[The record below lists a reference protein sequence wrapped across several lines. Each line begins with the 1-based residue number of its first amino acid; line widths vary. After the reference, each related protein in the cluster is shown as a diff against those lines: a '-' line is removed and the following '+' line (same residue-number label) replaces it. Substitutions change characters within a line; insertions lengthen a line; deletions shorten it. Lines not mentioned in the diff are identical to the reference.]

1 MTMNVS
7 GLNIDVGSV
16 LTGVGQLAK
25 DIREAITGE
34 LSPEKQA
41 DILSKAQEL
50 EAAAAQAQTTINLEE
65 AKSDSLFKS
74 GWRPACGWLG
84 VMGLMYTFFVQ
95 PLLAWASL
103 NFEWIAPPTIDS
115 TVLLNLLFAILGL
128 GAYRS
133 YEKVK
138 MTTK

>member
-41 DILSKAQEL
+41 AILGKAQEL
-50 EAAAAQAQTTINLEE
+50 EAAAAQAQTAINLEE
-65 AKSDSLFKS
+65 AKSDNIFKS

-84 VMGLMYTFFVQ
+84 VLGLAYTFLVQ
-95 PLLAWASL
+95 PVLTWASF
-103 NFEWIAPPTIDS
+103 NFKWIAPPAIDA
-115 TVLLNLLFAILGL
+115 TVLMNLLFAILGL

-133 YEKVK
+133 YEKIK
-138 MTTK
+138 MPTK